1 MTANH
6 KKKSSGKKKGHKS
19 PRAAVIISACAAG
32 LLIIGIALWAAFLS
46 GKAPSSAEIKI
57 PAGATHE
64 MLRDS
69 IAGHLGKSYAD
80 KVTRLMKMRGTDLGT
95 RHGAYLIEAGMSPL
109 DAMRRLTGGPQ
120 NPLTITINGFR
131 MLPVLE
137 QKVAARFDFSPEAL
151 DAVLADEET
160 MRKFNLKPES
170 AMAIFLN
177 DSYDFYWC
185 ASPRDVVEKIGA
197 HYNEVWTP
205 QRKAKAKA
213 LGVEPADIMIVA
225 SIVDEETNALE
236 EKGTIGRLYLNR
248 LHKGMRL
255 EADPTVRYAG
265 GDFTV
270 KRVRN
275 PKSIESPYNT
285 YLHAGLPPGPIR
297 TTSVETI
304 DAILDSTPHDYLF
317 MCAKEDFSGRH
328 NFATTYAEHQV
339 NARRWKRELDRRG
352 IY

>member
-1 MTANH
+1 MTTN
-6 KKKSSGKKKGHKS
+6 KRRRKKKGRMKPGPAVYVS
-19 PRAAVIISACAAG
+19 VAACALVIIC
-32 LLIIGIALWAAFLS
+32 LALWLVLLS

-57 PAGATHE
+57 PSGATHE
-64 MLRDS
+64 MLHDS
-69 IAGHLGKSYAD
+69 IARYLGKGYAD
-80 KVTRLMKMRGTDLGT
+80 KVTRLVKMRGTDLGS
-95 RHGAYLIEAGMSPL
+95 RHGAYLVEAGMSPL

-151 DAVLADEET
+151 DSVLTDEET
-160 MRKFNLKPES
+160 MMRFNLKPQS
-170 AMAIFLN
+170 AMAVFLN
-177 DSYDFYWC
+177 DSYDFYWS
-185 ASPRDVVEKIGA
+185 ASPREVVEKIGA
-197 HYNEVWTP
+197 HYNDIWTP

-213 LGVEPADIMIVA
+213 LGVEPADIMIIA
-225 SIVDEETNALE
+225 SIVDEETNALS
-236 EKGTIGRLYLNR
+236 EKGTVGRLYINR

-275 PKSIESPYNT
+275 PRDIDSPYNT
-285 YLHAGLPPGPIR
+285 YIHAGLPPGPIR

-304 DAILDSTPHDYLF
+304 DAILDSAPHDYLF
-317 MCAKEDFSGRH
+317 MCAKEDFSGKH
-328 NFATTYAEHQV
+328 NFASTYQEHLV
-339 NARRWKRELDRRG
+339 NARRYKRELDRRG

>member
-1 MTANH
+1 MTSNR
-6 KKKSSGKKKGHKS
+6 KKSSGRKKSRKS
-19 PRAAVIISACAAG
+19 PRTAVIIAACAGG
-32 LLIIGIALWAAFLS
+32 LLIIALALWMALLS

-57 PAGATHE
+57 PACATHD

-69 IAGHLGKSYAD
+69 IARYLGKGYAD
-80 KVTRLMKMRGTDLGT
+80 KVTRLVKMRGTDLSA
-95 RHGAYLIEAGMSPL
+95 RHGAYLIEAGMSPI

-137 QKVAARFDFSPEAL
+137 QKVAARFDFPPESL
-151 DAVLADEET
+151 DSVLADEEL
-160 MRKFNLKPES
+160 MRRFNLTPER
-170 AMAIFLN
+170 ALALFLN
-177 DSYDFYWC
+177 DSYDFYWS
-185 ASPRDVVEKIGA
+185 ASPREVVEKIGA
-197 HYNEVWTP
+197 HYNEIWTP

-213 LGVEPADIMIVA
+213 LGVEPSDIMIVA

-236 EKGTIGRLYLNR
+236 EKGTVGRLYLNR

-275 PKSIESPYNT
+275 PRDIQSPYNT
-285 YLHAGLPPGPIR
+285 YIHAGLPPGPIR

-304 DAILDSTPHDYLF
+304 DAILDSTPHDYIF

-328 NFATTYAEHQV
+328 NFASTYAEHQV
-339 NARRWKRELDRRG
+339 NARRYKRELDRRG